1 MATGDGFELDRF
13 RLINGLR
20 QGQGVV
26 AGQLYKVVAE
36 R

>member
-20 QGQGVV
+20 QGQTVT
-26 AGQLYKVVAE
+26 AGQSYKIVAE
-36 R
+36 K